1 MHSGDAPRELIVSC
15 GIVISLVLSILSTDL
30 ELKLASFSNDSIAR
44 ASRSIPKVSATSATR
59 IDLAM
64 RSDNQCAR
72 LTNCVHVTAYQTH
85 SMINLIGSPDEKR
98 QP

>member
-1 MHSGDAPRELIVSC
+1 MHSGDAPRELIVGC
-15 GIVISLVLSILSTDL
+15 GIVITFVLSIPSTDP

-59 IDLAM
+59 SNLAM

-72 LTNCVHVTAYQTH
+72 LTSCVHVTAYQTH
-85 SMINLIGSPDEKR
+85 SMIHLIGSPDEKR
-98 QP
+98 QH